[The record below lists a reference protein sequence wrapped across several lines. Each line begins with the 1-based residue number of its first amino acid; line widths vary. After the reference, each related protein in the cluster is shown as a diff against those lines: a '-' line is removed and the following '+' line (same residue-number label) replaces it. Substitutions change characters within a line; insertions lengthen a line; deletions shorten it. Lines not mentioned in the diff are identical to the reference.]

1 MTWRCHTEVPLNLF
15 DILPRGWAM
24 LCLSASRMGE
34 HGLRDL
40 AKVHLREHAVDLSSF
55 TVERNI
61 ELRPLDCTRL
71 L

>member
-1 MTWRCHTEVPLNLF
+1 
-15 DILPRGWAM
+15 M

-40 AKVHLREHAVDLSSF
+40 AKVHLREHVVDLSSF